1 MLNSKNQLKVLY
13 VNININKLLS
23 WIAALFIVCI
33 FISCFD
39 KEKDLSFDIEG
50 PAYQLAVPLINSK
63 ISIGRLIEK
72 SEGNTSLLVSPD
84 GKVTV
89 SYNGEVIR
97 RTATALFP
105 PFPGIFDNPIPDTL
119 FNLILPLPSQFNTF
133 IIDRAVFR
141 NTKIY
146 FELEH
151 DLPEDVQVRMQI
163 LNLKKNNVVFE
174 QKYTLKHNGSL
185 PVRLN
190 TPETSIDGWEMQSST
205 NSIVFKYDAVRPN
218 GEKIILK
225 KVNLKFDVITFS
237 YIEGY
242 LGYHIFKLDKDKIN
256 IGLFNQWQSGGFN
269 FEDARIVLRAENAFG
284 LPVRG
289 KINKVELTTV
299 SGNTFSLSSPFIGT
313 DIDFPY
319 LNFDEQGQTKNSF
332 FYLDKNNSNIGT
344 LFNEKTSLIT
354 YDIDAFVNPDRD
366 TSLRGFIDFDAFF
379 KVFVA
384 AEVPLFGYVQDL
396 VLSDTLDFDI
406 KNMDDI
412 QSGQLKI
419 ITANDFPAEILLQAS
434 FLKEESGQV
443 DVLFDNGGLLLPAAT
458 LRSDGRTDKG
468 KENIRTLNL
477 PKEKLDKIKGSK
489 KILITGKLNSVNS
502 QNGQSLWLY
511 DDYNITLKVGAIFD
525 YKKQ

>member
-1 MLNSKNQLKVLY
+1 M
-13 VNININKLLS
+13 
-23 WIAALFIVCI
+23 
-33 FISCFD
+33 
-39 KEKDLSFDIEG
+39 
-50 PAYQLAVPLINSK
+50 
-63 ISIGRLIEK
+63 
-72 SEGNTSLLVSPD
+72 
-84 GKVTV
+84 
-89 SYNGEVIR
+89 
-97 RTATALFP
+97 
-105 PFPGIFDNPIPDTL
+105 
-119 FNLILPLPSQFNTF
+119 
-133 IIDRAVFR
+133 
-141 NTKIY
+141 
-146 FELEH
+146 
-151 DLPEDVQVRMQI
+151 
-163 LNLKKNNVVFE
+163 
-174 QKYTLKHNGSL
+174 
-185 PVRLN
+185 
-190 TPETSIDGWEMQSST
+190 
-205 NSIVFKYDAVRPN
+205 
-218 GEKIILK
+218 
-225 KVNLKFDVITFS
+225 
-237 YIEGY
+237 
-242 LGYHIFKLDKDKIN
+242 
-256 IGLFNQWQSGGFN
+256 
-269 FEDARIVLRAENAFG
+269 
-284 LPVRG
+284 
-289 KINKVELTTV
+289 
-299 SGNTFSLSSPFIGT
+299 SSPFIGT